1 MANLKR
7 MLEDVVGRYGG
18 KTAIVAGDFRMSYL
32 NLEESSNRVASSLLQ
47 LGVRRGDRVAMLL
60 NNGPQFVDIFFGIV
74 KIGAIAVPL
83 DTKYKAGELKCLM
96 GHCWPKALFTES
108 PYLEAVASLIAEL
121 KYIEHVIN
129 LSAGA
134 GNGQFL
140 SYEEITAKGSA
151 ESTGVDI
158 RPEDIACIL
167 YTSGPALT
175 PKGAALSHT
184 NLVRAVMISADGF
197 RQSDRD
203 IVVLFALP
211 MHHIVG
217 LIIIL
222 LTSICRGSTLV
233 ILPGLSISGLM
244 QVIEK
249 ERVTVFIGVPFIH
262 ALIVKKVREEGM
274 AYDLSSLRI
283 CGSIGASLSQK
294 LARQF
299 ERYLGFRL
307 INFYGLTESTA
318 HVTCQSLNGSGKA
331 GSVGRALPGWE
342 VKIVDDNNRE
352 LPANRSGEVII
363 RGPIMSRYYKS
374 PHDTAEMKKH
384 GWLYTSDI
392 GRMDEDGHLFLTG
405 LKKDMIIAK
414 GQNIHPSDIETVLLG
429 HTKVSDAAVT
439 GIPDEMRGEVVGA
452 AVVLKAGEAATEQEI
467 KNFCLEHLANFKVP
481 KQVIFLDSIPRA
493 DNGKINKQ
501 VVKKHLLKMYMA
513 GKKKD
518 KVES

>member
-1 MANLKR
+1 LANLKT
-7 MLEDVVGRYGG
+7 MLEDVAGRYGG
-18 KTAIVAGDFRMSYL
+18 KTAIVSGDFRMSYL
-32 NLEESSNRVASSLLQ
+32 DLEESSNRVASSLLQ
-47 LGVRRGDRVAMLL
+47 LGVSRGDRVAMLL
-60 NNGPQFVDIFFGIV
+60 NNSPQFVDIFFGIV

-83 DTKYKAGELKCLM
+83 DTKYKARELKCLL
-96 GHCWPKALFTES
+96 GHCQPKVLFTES
-108 PYLEAVASLIAEL
+108 PYLEVVASLVTEL
-121 KYIEHVIN
+121 KYIEYVIN

-134 GNGQFL
+134 KNGQFL
-140 SYEEITAKGSA
+140 SYEEITAKDSA

-158 RPEDIACIL
+158 RTEDIACIL

-175 PKGAALSHT
+175 PKGAAISHT
-184 NLVRAVMISADGF
+184 NMVKAVTISADGF
-197 RQSDRD
+197 HQSDRD
-203 IVVLFALP
+203 TVVLFALP

-222 LTSICRGSTLV
+222 LTSICRGGTLV
-233 ILPGLSISGLM
+233 ILPGLSVDELM
-244 QVIEK
+244 QVIER
-249 ERVTVFIGVPFIH
+249 ERVTIFIGVPFIY
-262 ALIVKKVREEGM
+262 ALIVKKVKEEGI
-274 AYDLSSLRI
+274 AYDLNSLRI
-283 CGSIGASLSQK
+283 CGSIGATLPRK

-331 GSVGRALPGWE
+331 GSVGGALPGWK

-352 LPANRSGEVII
+352 LPANHSGEVIV

-374 PHDTAEMKKH
+374 PNDTAEMIKH

-392 GRMDEDGHLFLTG
+392 GKMDKDGCLFLTG
-405 LKKDMIIAK
+405 LKKDMIIVK
-414 GQNIHPSDIETVLLG
+414 GQNIYPSDIETVLLG

-452 AVVLKAGEAATEQEI
+452 AVVLKSGETATEQEI

-493 DNGKINKQ
+493 GDGKINKQ
-501 VVKKHLLKMYMA
+501 VTKKHLLKMYTA
-513 GKKKD
+513 GKKKG
-518 KVES
+518 KIES